1 MHIHLPKP
9 LHGWREFAGEVG
21 IIVLGVLIA
30 LGAEQLIQ
38 TIHSQQEVAEF
49 RSAVDLE
56 LATTLAAYR
65 YRLDQEPCVK
75 RRLGELRKW
84 LDASRAGTTLAPAG
98 EIGRP
103 SLYGFLTSVWK
114 SSSPNVMN
122 NLSLG
127 TRERYAALY
136 DFVEL
141 VDGQLDQEAEIW
153 RSLNAF
159 NGTSQLSPEDRSKIA
174 DSSIARNPST
184 ISWFRTT
191 LGSNRVP
198 PKWASFPRG
207 ATVRN
212 SSPLPI
218 RSFAGLC
225 SPPVPSPEAPPKL
238 SAIRPKRSVAL
249 ATDRPP
255 R

>member
-1 MHIHLPKP
+1 MHVQLPKP

-38 TIHSQQEVAEF
+38 TIHSQREVAQF

-65 YRLDQEPCVK
+65 YRVDQEPCVK
-75 RRLGELRKW
+75 QRLGELRRW
-84 LDASRAGTTLAPAG
+84 LDSSRAGTTLAPAG

-103 SLYGFLTSVWK
+103 SLYSFLTSVWK

-122 NLSLG
+122 NLSLV
-127 TRERYAALY
+127 TRERYAGLY
-136 DFVEL
+136 DFAGL

-159 NGTSQLSPEDRSKIA
+159 NGASQLSPEDRSKIA
-174 DSSIARNPST
+174 DLAYRAKSVDDLVLSNYPWFKQNAAEMGIAPAWGDRGKFVT
-184 ISWFRTT
+184 
-191 LGSNRVP
+191 P
-198 PKWASFPRG
+198 PDPAFCR
-207 ATVRN
+207 
-212 SSPLPI
+212 PL
-218 RSFAGLC
+218 FAAK
-225 SPPVPSPEAPPKL
+225 S
-238 SAIRPKRSVAL
+238 KR
-249 ATDRPP
+249 
-255 R
+255 

>member
-1 MHIHLPKP
+1 MHIQLPKP

-38 TIHSQQEVAEF
+38 TIHSQREVAQF

-65 YRLDQEPCVK
+65 YRVDQEPCVK
-75 RRLGELRKW
+75 RRLGELRRW
-84 LDASRAGTTLAPAG
+84 LDASRAGKPLAPAG

-103 SLYGFLTSVWK
+103 SLYSFLTSVWK

-122 NLSLG
+122 NLSLV
-127 TRERYAALY
+127 TRERYAGLY
-136 DFVEL
+136 DFAGL

-159 NGTSQLSPEDRSKIA
+159 NGASQLSSEDRSKIA
-174 DSSIARNPST
+174 DLAYRAKSVDDLVVSNYPWFKQNAAEMGIAPAWGDRGKFVT
-184 ISWFRTT
+184 
-191 LGSNRVP
+191 P
-198 PKWASFPRG
+198 PDPEFCR
-207 ATVRN
+207 
-212 SSPLPI
+212 PL
-218 RSFAGLC
+218 FAAK
-225 SPPVPSPEAPPKL
+225 S
-238 SAIRPKRSVAL
+238 KR
-249 ATDRPP
+249 
-255 R
+255 

>member
-1 MHIHLPKP
+1 MRIQLPKP

-38 TIHSQQEVAEF
+38 TFHSQREVAQF

-65 YRLDQEPCVK
+65 YRVDQEPCVK
-75 RRLGELRKW
+75 RRLGELRRW
-84 LDASRAGTTLAPAG
+84 LDANRAGATLAPAG

-103 SLYGFLTSVWK
+103 SLYSFLTSVWK

-122 NLSLG
+122 NLSLV
-127 TRERYAALY
+127 TRERYAGLY
-136 DFVEL
+136 DFAGL

-159 NGTSQLSPEDRSKIA
+159 NGASQLSPDDRSKIA
-174 DSSIARNPST
+174 DLAYRAKSVDDLVVSNYPWFKHNAAEMGIAPAWGDRGKFVT
-184 ISWFRTT
+184 
-191 LGSNRVP
+191 P
-198 PKWASFPRG
+198 PDPEFCR
-207 ATVRN
+207 
-212 SSPLPI
+212 PL
-218 RSFAGLC
+218 FAAK
-225 SPPVPSPEAPPKL
+225 S
-238 SAIRPKRSVAL
+238 KR
-249 ATDRPP
+249 
-255 R
+255 

>member
-1 MHIHLPKP
+1 MHVQLPKP
-9 LHGWREFAGEVG
+9 LHGWRELAGEVG

-38 TIHSQQEVAEF
+38 TIHSQREVAQF

-65 YRLDQEPCVK
+65 YRVDQEPCVK
-75 RRLGELRKW
+75 RRLGELRRW

-103 SLYGFLTSVWK
+103 SLYSFLTSVWK

-122 NLSLG
+122 NLSLV
-127 TRERYAALY
+127 TRERYAGLY
-136 DFVEL
+136 DFAGL

-159 NGTSQLSPEDRSKIA
+159 NGASQLSPEDRSKIA
-174 DSSIARNPST
+174 DLAYRAKSVDDLVVSNYPWFKQNAAEMGIAPAWGERGKFVTPPDPE
-184 ISWFRTT
+184 FCRP
-191 LGSNRVP
+191 LFPAKSNH
-198 PKWASFPRG
+198 
-207 ATVRN
+207 
-212 SSPLPI
+212 
-218 RSFAGLC
+218 
-225 SPPVPSPEAPPKL
+225 
-238 SAIRPKRSVAL
+238 
-249 ATDRPP
+249 
-255 R
+255 

>member
-38 TIHSQQEVAEF
+38 TIHTRSEVAQF
-49 RSAVDLE
+49 RSAVDAE

-65 YRLDQEPCVK
+65 YRVDQEPCVK
-75 RRLGELRKW
+75 RRLGELHTW
-84 LDASRAGTTLAPAG
+84 LDADRAGTPLAPPG

-103 SLYGFLTSVWK
+103 SLYSFLTSVWK

-122 NLSLG
+122 NLSLE
-127 TRERYAALY
+127 TRERYAGIY
-136 DFVEL
+136 DFAGL

-159 NGTSQLSPEDRSKIA
+159 NGTSQLSPEDHRKVADLAYRAKSVDDLVFSNYAWFKQNAADIGIA
-174 DSSIARNPST
+174 PV
-184 ISWFRTT
+184 W
-191 LGSNRVP
+191 G
-198 PKWASFPRG
+198 PRG
-207 ATVRN
+207 KFVTPPDPAFCR
-212 SSPLPI
+212 PLFP
-218 RSFAGLC
+218 A
-225 SPPVPSPEAPPKL
+225 K
-238 SAIRPKRSVAL
+238 SAH
-249 ATDRPP
+249 
-255 R
+255 